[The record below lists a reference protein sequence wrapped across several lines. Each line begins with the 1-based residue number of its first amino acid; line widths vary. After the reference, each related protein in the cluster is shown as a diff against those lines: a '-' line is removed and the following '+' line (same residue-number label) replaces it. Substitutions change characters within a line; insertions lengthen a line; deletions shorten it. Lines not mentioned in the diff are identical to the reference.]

1 MAPAP
6 GDHTRRVFTPAQA
19 PVAPS
24 TVPQPS
30 CRPPHLADLPARDRL
45 LFPTTGQHLDSAA
58 DDFGDPGHLTSQ
70 SLIQHRNRAQQ
81 CNPNARTKGGPMRAD
96 TVTTE

>member
-6 GDHTRRVFTPAQA
+6 GAHTQRIVTLAQA

-30 CRPPHLADLPARDRL
+30 RTCQRGTGFSFPPHS
-45 LFPTTGQHLDSAA
+45 GQHLDSAA

-70 SLIQHRNRAQQ
+70 SLIQHRNRAQR
-81 CNPNARTKGGPMRAD
+81 CNPNTRTKGRPMRAD
-96 TVTTE
+96 TVTIE